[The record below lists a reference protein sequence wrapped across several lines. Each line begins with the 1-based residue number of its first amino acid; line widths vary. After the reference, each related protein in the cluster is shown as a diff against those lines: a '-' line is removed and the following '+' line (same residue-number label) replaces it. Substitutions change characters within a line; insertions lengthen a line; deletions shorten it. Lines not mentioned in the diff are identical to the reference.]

1 MESPLHMD
9 TSLSGLRV
17 LVVEDEYFIATDV
30 ARAITDAGADV
41 VGPVPQLDQG
51 LALADCEQ
59 LDAAVLDVHLE
70 GGFSY
75 AIAESLT
82 RRGVPYLLLTGYDSW
97 ALPEALQDAPRLTK
111 PIQLRTLTAHL
122 RALLG
127 DAPCP

>member
-1 MESPLHMD
+1 MD
-9 TSLSGLRV
+9 DTLSGLRV
-17 LVVEDEYFIATDV
+17 LVVEDEYFIAMDV
-30 ARAITDAGADV
+30 ARAITDAGAQV

-51 LALADCEQ
+51 LALADGEH

-82 RRGVPYLLLTGYDSW
+82 RRSVPYLLLTGYDTW
-97 ALPEALQDAPRLTK
+97 ALPEQFRDVPRLTK

-127 DAPCP
+127 DALCP